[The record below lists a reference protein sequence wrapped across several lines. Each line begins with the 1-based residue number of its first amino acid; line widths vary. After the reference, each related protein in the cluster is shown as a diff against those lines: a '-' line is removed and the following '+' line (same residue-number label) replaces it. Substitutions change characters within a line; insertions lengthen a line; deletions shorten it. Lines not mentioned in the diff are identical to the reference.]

1 MLDPSSTPYLNTV
14 ADQIALWLQSKDL
27 GKLGNYDN
35 LDDWEASQ
43 TWLQCT
49 SRLMATSSRSTQ
61 HVTKLKSCWTWQWV
75 YCTQMASQSQDFNLS
90 KPFQIWPHEGF
101 MILHQPCDT
110 IMSKWTK
117 MSEKYFQISRIF
129 PEPCCVVAWAVLKAE
144 GVKCMCFRQ
153 CTHLFSALV
162 RLPVH
167 SLTSRGH
174 SQGHSH
180 SFCSI
185 LNSKQLNSRSVRNL
199 YSQFDSDLM
208 FA

>member
-1 MLDPSSTPYLNTV
+1 M
-14 ADQIALWLQSKDL
+14 
-27 GKLGNYDN
+27 
-35 LDDWEASQ
+35 
-43 TWLQCT
+43 
-49 SRLMATSSRSTQ
+49 
-61 HVTKLKSCWTWQWV
+61 
-75 YCTQMASQSQDFNLS
+75 SQSSNHVEHDSEFIVHKWLPSHKISIFPN
-90 KPFQIWPHEGF
+90 PFRYGRTRDSRFCINHVIPSCPNGPKC
-101 MILHQPCDT
+101 L
-110 IMSKWTK
+110 KN
-117 MSEKYFQISRIF
+117 ISRIF